1 MEEKILTFQKKI
13 AKIPLP
19 SPHLAAMNSEFTA
32 VWRKRRGA
40 VYRHGPKAPVGA
52 NDPVQ
57 NIAHRHRVI
66 LPIGALRP
74 STGWHRVV
82 ASPGAFVCTI
92 GTG

>member
-32 VWRKRRGA
+32 AWRGA
-40 VYRHGPKAPVGA
+40 IYRHRPKAPVGA
-52 NDPVQ
+52 NDPVP
-57 NIAHRHRVI
+57 NLAHGHRVI
-66 LPIGALRP
+66 LPTGAFRRRNVR
-74 STGWHRVV
+74 HRVV
-82 ASPGAFVCTI
+82 ASPGAFSCTI